1 MKCVCQLQA
10 EHLPDHSQ
18 GTQAGLVQC
27 AIPLKVPLNS
37 ANLQKYIMLSLLEH
51 LDNER
56 KSNAGQTCSNVRLT
70 ESD

>member
-1 MKCVCQLQA
+1 MKRVCQLQA

-37 ANLQKYIMLSLLEH
+37 ASLPKYIMLPFLEH

-56 KSNAGQTCSNVRLT
+56 KSNAVQIFSYVRLT